1 MKIMKKCII
10 ISALGEQ
17 TFNMTQLERLKN
29 SMNVDF
35 YTQTEELKSN
45 KFIDIVK
52 DYDIVG
58 ITRRPIKDIDKTVFK
73 ELPKLKG
80 LAIFSTGYEWIDVK
94 YLNQCGVK
102 VSYLPEYSTVSVAE
116 HTMGM
121 LFAVLRRI
129 HLSYD
134 YAREIIDNS
143 VSMRGYELYKKRV
156 GIIGFGRIGQKV
168 CAMLSPFE
176 TEIKVYDIDNN
187 KKSEAGDK
195 FELRE
200 NILKESDIII
210 LCASKERGAGPIIGK
225 SEIEMMKNNVIIIN
239 PARADL
245 VDNIEISNGIKS
257 KKIFSYAVDE
267 KVELFRKEKIEI
279 GRVLETAHTA
289 WYSTE
294 AISRG
299 IDMWADNI
307 LGLYSGEYKN
317 IVGD

>member
-1 MKIMKKCII
+1 MKKCII
-10 ISALGEQ
+10 ISAMGEQ
-17 TFNMTQLERLKN
+17 SFNSKQLEKLKEN
-29 SMNVDF
+29 MNVEF
-35 YTQTEELKSN
+35 YTQKEELKSDE
-45 KFIDIVK
+45 FIDIVK
-52 DYDIVG
+52 EYEIVG
-58 ITRRPIKDIDKTVFK
+58 ITRRPIKDIDKKVFAK
-73 ELPKLKG
+73 LPKLKG

-116 HTMGM
+116 HTIGM
-121 LFAVLRRI
+121 LFTVLRRI

-143 VSMRGYELYKKRV
+143 ISMRGYELYKKKV

-168 CAMLSPFE
+168 YSMLSPFE
-176 TEIKVYDIDNN
+176 ADVKVYDIDER
-187 KKSEAGDK
+187 KKSEAGNK
-195 FELRE
+195 FE
-200 NILKESDIII
+200 NIEKILEESDIII
-210 LCASKERGAGPIIGK
+210 LCASKEREAGPIIGSK
-225 SEIEMMKNNVIIIN
+225 EIKMMKNNVIIIN

-245 VDNIEISNGIKS
+245 ADNIEISKGIKS

-267 KVELFRKEKIEI
+267 KVQTFRDENIEK

-299 IDMWADNI
+299 MDMWADNI
-307 LGLYSGEYKN
+307 LGLYNGEYKN
-317 IVGD
+317 IVGDK